1 MYEINVKYRSSV
13 RHSFTTFVLL
23 KSVYILGFWIF
34 ASFILIVLLIL
45 LENVFKLSIYLD
57 IYIFLCVGIL
67 PAWSVEAPLLRTL
80 NL

>member
-23 KSVYILGFWIF
+23 KSVSILGFWIF

-57 IYIFLCVGIL
+57 IYMFLYVGIF
-67 PAWSVEAPLLRTL
+67 PAGSVEASLLRTL

>member
-1 MYEINVKYRSSV
+1 MLNTDLRQDI
-13 RHSFTTFVLL
+13 HFTTFVLR
-23 KSVYILGFWIF
+23 KSVSILDFWILS
-34 ASFILIVLLIL
+34 SFILMVLVIL